1 MRKIIY
7 VLVVVSI
14 AIVNT
19 VFTIRSSDE
28 IVDLVSLVRVFTTD
42 YYSIFYR

>member
-1 MRKIIY
+1 MIKIIY

-19 VFTIRSSDE
+19 VILQYA
-28 IVDLVSLVRVFTTD
+28 IVMKL
-42 YYSIFYR
+42 